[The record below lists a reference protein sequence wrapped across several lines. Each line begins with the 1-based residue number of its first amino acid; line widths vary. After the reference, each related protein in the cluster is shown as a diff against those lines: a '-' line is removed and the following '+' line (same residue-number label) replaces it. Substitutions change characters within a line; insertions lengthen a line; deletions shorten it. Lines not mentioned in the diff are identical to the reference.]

1 MNYKAILLCIAAL
14 FLSVSVDASNPEAVE
29 LEAAK
34 IARHKE
40 IHRELE
46 REATP
51 FLVEGINVDI
61 PIPRENIVRKNVTS
75 AEIGIWEYLGDYSI
89 IDLIAGLF
97 SFLSLVFGCVYLLW
111 KWNPLY
117 GKKIK

>member
-14 FLSVSVDASNPEAVE
+14 FLSVSVDASNP
-29 LEAAK
+29 EAAK

-61 PIPRENIVRKNVTS
+61 PIPREDIVRKDVTS

-97 SFLSLVFGCVYLLW
+97 SVLSLVFGCVYFLW